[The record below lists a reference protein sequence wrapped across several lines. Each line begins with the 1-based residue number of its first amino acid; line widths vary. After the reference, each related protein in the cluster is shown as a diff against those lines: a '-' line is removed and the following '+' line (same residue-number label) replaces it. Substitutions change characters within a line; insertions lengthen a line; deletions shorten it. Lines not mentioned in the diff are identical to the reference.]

1 MFSWNRNKEKELFKL
16 LHEWE
21 ISMYPLYSKNAF
33 LVKIPKQI
41 IEEEKDRLRYKL
53 DMDTYL
59 NQIYL
64 QLSYF
69 LKNCLNI

>member
-1 MFSWNRNKEKELFKL
+1 MFSWWNRNKEQELFKL
-16 LHEWE
+16 LNEWE
-21 ISMYPLYSKNAF
+21 ISMYAQNSF

-69 LKNCLNI
+69 LKMI